1 MQTSTQSQSPAQS
14 GLAGSFSTAVPTK
27 RMVTARSADERFVA
41 LLDAYRA
48 SGGLGRGDEVVNVLM
63 GAGQGDLPTLARWI
77 TNGDVLCLSWQR
89 EIWLPLFQF
98 GRRASASWAHL
109 RQAIQE
115 LHAVYDAWELAEWF
129 VQPHAGLKDE
139 TPVSRITT
147 DGRAVLEAARADRF
161 ILRG

>member
-1 MQTSTQSQSPAQS
+1 MQAAAQPLSDAQS
-14 GLAGSFSTAVPTK
+14 AWAGSYSAPLRAQ

-48 SGGLGRGDEVVNVLM
+48 SGGLGRGDEAVSVLR
-63 GAGQGDLPTLARWI
+63 GAGQGDLPTLARWVSD
-77 TNGDVLCLSWQR
+77 GDVLCLSWQR

-98 GRRASASWAHL
+98 GKRASASWGQL
-109 RQAIQE
+109 RQSIQE

-129 VQPHAGLKDE
+129 VQPHAVLNDE
-139 TPVSRITT
+139 TPVSKIST
-147 DGRAVLEAARADRF
+147 DGPAVLQAARAERF

>member
-1 MQTSTQSQSPAQS
+1 MQTSAQPLSHAQS
-14 GLAGSFSTAVPTK
+14 AWAGSFLSPVSTK

-48 SGGLGRGDEVVNVLM
+48 SGGLGRGDEVVSVLQ

-77 TNGDVLCLSWQR
+77 SEGEVLCLSWQR

-98 GRRASASWAHL
+98 GRRASASWAQL

-129 VQPHAGLKDE
+129 VQPHAVLNDE
-139 TPVSRITT
+139 TPVSKITT
-147 DGRAVLEAARADRF
+147 DGPAVLQAARAERF